1 MTAGTSTEK
10 ASGTAARTARAA
22 IRFAGA
28 VFALGLAACASA
40 PPSSQGDN
48 RSGAV
53 GVRSID
59 KQVLDAERLQLA
71 ANETFQMPLAE
82 AGNAAPAYPDE
93 LLAQRLAPQTVCL
106 NLAIGADGAVAGS
119 RPVER
124 AEGCPAPATVDPR
137 FFAAA
142 RRAVAQWRFDP
153 AFRCVYPGA
162 KPVDEQGCVSGR
174 EEPVA
179 VSLAFRFVFEQRDG
193 RGLVRIGG

>member
-1 MTAGTSTEK
+1 MRAGTSTGR
-10 ASGTAARTARAA
+10 AIGAAAAARVA
-22 IRFAGA
+22 IRFAGVGLIA
-28 VFALGLAACASA
+28 GLAACAGA
-40 PPSSQGDN
+40 PPAAETDP

-53 GVRSID
+53 AMRSID
-59 KQVLDAERLQLA
+59 KQLLGADRLPLA

-82 AGNAAPAYPDE
+82 PGNAAPAYPED

-119 RPVER
+119 RAVER
-124 AEGCPAPATVDPR
+124 ADGCPTPDTVDPR

-142 RRAVAQWRFDP
+142 QAAVAQWRFDP

-162 KPVDEQGCVSGR
+162 KPAEEQGCVSGR
-174 EEPVA
+174 EEAVA